1 MPNIDPN
8 KMMFLADRAT
18 RHNQSKTILGNVVR
32 LVAIQKSR
40 RLRRRKRTVYVYH
53 IVGTT
58 EIIYNRSRHG
68 IYFMSI
74 AIRPQNKKNFFDV
87 FVEPPLTEKEQ
98 KWLELYDYVLV

>member
-8 KMMFLADRAT
+8 KMMFLADRET
-18 RHNQSKTILGNVVR
+18 RHSENKTILGNAVR

-40 RLRRRKRTVYVYH
+40 RFKKKRTVYVYH

-58 EIIYNRSRHG
+58 EIIYNRSRYG
-68 IYFMSI
+68 IFFMSI

-98 KWLELYDYVLV
+98 KWLDRYDYELI

>member
-1 MPNIDPN
+1 MPNIDP
-8 KMMFLADRAT
+8 KTMMFVADRET
-18 RHNQSKTILGNVVR
+18 HRLENKTVLGNPVR

-40 RLRRRKRTVYVYH
+40 RRKRTIYVYN

-68 IYFMSI
+68 IFFMSI

-87 FVEPPLTEKEQ
+87 FVEPPLTDKEKD
-98 KWLELYDYVLV
+98 WLARYDYELV

>member
-8 KMMFLADRAT
+8 KMQFIADRET
-18 RHNQSKTILGNVVR
+18 RRLENKTIAGNAVR

-40 RLRRRKRTVYVYH
+40 RLKKRKRTNYVYH

-68 IYFMSI
+68 IFFMSL
-74 AIRPQNKKNFFDV
+74 AVRPQNKKNFFDV

-98 KWLELYDYVLV
+98 EWLERYDYKLV